1 VFAVNQNKIKRV
13 AIMPYLLLCALA
25 TLHSSFALISGTS
38 TPLAWAGA
46 LLATAPMLGFMIY
59 LALSGKSSTSRYMPW
74 QLGSAVTGAGLIFIQ
89 FNMVAA
95 AYAWGVGLAGV
106 SLYIF
111 WYSNLGR
118 SSSLEVGQVLPSF
131 KLKTAQSGYFTE
143 ENLKGSPAL
152 LLFYRGNWCPL
163 CVAQVAE
170 IAEQYR
176 ELSAI
181 GVQCLMISTQARQ
194 ETEKLARRFDMPLIF
209 LIDDEF
215 ELSKTL
221 GTLHQNGAPAGMGL
235 QSPDTSYPTVILT
248 DADNRIVWLDQTD
261 NYRVRPDPGQYLDI
275 FEAVLQK
282 QK

>member
-1 VFAVNQNKIKRV
+1 
-13 AIMPYLLLCALA
+13 
-25 TLHSSFALISGTS
+25 
-38 TPLAWAGA
+38 
-46 LLATAPMLGFMIY
+46 
-59 LALSGKSSTSRYMPW
+59 
-74 QLGSAVTGAGLIFIQ
+74 
-89 FNMVAA
+89 
-95 AYAWGVGLAGV
+95 
-106 SLYIF
+106 
-111 WYSNLGR
+111 
-118 SSSLEVGQVLPSF
+118 
-131 KLKTAQSGYFTE
+131 
-143 ENLKGSPAL
+143 
-152 LLFYRGNWCPL
+152 L

-209 LIDDEF
+209 LSDVEF

-221 GTLHQNGAPAGMGL
+221 GTLHHNGAPAGLGL
-235 QSPDTSYPTVILT
+235 QSPVTSYPTVILT

-275 FEAVLQK
+275 IEAVLQK